1 MCMDV
6 CVLFP
11 RSALSCMEMTNDRHP
26 VSLLKNVFPLC
37 SRGSVSRGLHSF
49 PNSSQTSC
57 LSLEPNMHT
66 CFGGGNWQ
74 MSHHSTP
81 QILFFKTC
89 VCVSVRV
96 LSVHFAS
103 QYYLIISER
112 LICCLIPD
120 MNLWNCFFSP
130 LDLSV
135 VIFNCQCACTHGERG
150 GGREMELSFIN
161 TWAGKVIVV
170 NLNTFSHRNTEACEC
185 QSKQRTA
192 ILWETL
198 LHLFLV
204 SLGPRN
210 PWGDP
215 PSPSLQRQVEI
226 HGLSASFCHAD

>member
-66 CFGGGNWQ
+66 CFGGAIGRWVTIP
-74 MSHHSTP
+74 HHKYSS
-81 QILFFKTC
+81 LKR

-96 LSVHFAS
+96 ISVHFAS

-120 MNLWNCFFSP
+120 MNLWNCFFFP